1 MVRFENH
8 PLSLLSG
15 QGINGLF
22 RVAENLHA
30 QMSQT
35 EEAPPSPVRTAAPR
49 AELRADNEAATL
61 VMLIPGF
68 GPDHLDISV
77 ERASVTVRGEREKG
91 PAGDRFQRSF
101 KLPFPVD
108 ADRAT
113 ASVEFGVLTLELP
126 RMSADK
132 PRQISIQ
139 GAAPRSKV
147 VASTDTPDGGE
158 STQA

>member
-30 QMSQT
+30 QMAQADPSM
-35 EEAPPSPVRTAAPR
+35 ASPVRTAAPR
-49 AELRADNEAATL
+49 AELKADEEAATL

-68 GPDHLDISV
+68 GPDHVDISV
-77 ERASVTVRGEREKG
+77 ERASVTVRGEREGG
-91 PAGDRFQRSF
+91 PAGDRFERQF

-108 ADRAT
+108 ADRAS

-126 RMSADK
+126 RLSADK
-132 PRQISIQ
+132 PRRIAVQ
-139 GAAPRSKV
+139 GASQPAV
-147 VASTDTPDGGE
+147 EASAKADSEPEADE
-158 STQA
+158 S